1 MDGKVDQATGAL
13 PKVKWDDSTMK
24 TSYANVCNVAS
35 TREEVTLLFGTNQ
48 TWHAETKEV
57 KVHLTDRII
66 LSPFAAKRLA
76 LLIGNVV
83 AEYEK
88 RFGTLGGPDRLESKH
103 GSGATPRDKRPEPC
117 RRPRLRIGRLKS
129 PRHPQAPWWT

>member
-1 MDGKVDQATGAL
+1 MDSKVDQATGAL
-13 PKVKWDDSTMK
+13 PKVKWDDSSMK

-48 TWHAETKEV
+48 NWHAEQKEV
-57 KVHLTDRII
+57 KVQLTDRLI

-76 LLIGNVV
+76 LLLGNVV

-88 RFGTLGGPDRLESKH
+88 RFGTLGGAEKQESKH
-103 GSGATPRDKRPEPC
+103 
-117 RRPRLRIGRLKS
+117 
-129 PRHPQAPWWT
+129 